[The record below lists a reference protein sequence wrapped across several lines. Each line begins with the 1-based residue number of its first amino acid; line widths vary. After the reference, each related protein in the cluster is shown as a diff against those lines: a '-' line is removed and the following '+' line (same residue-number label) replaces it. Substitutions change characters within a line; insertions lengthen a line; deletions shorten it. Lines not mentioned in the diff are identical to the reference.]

1 MRGGGSRLVCAG
13 AASLAVT
20 CAVLASSSPVL
31 AAPPDEPSTAVWVGA
46 GVATLA
52 GPVITTDFEPPR
64 LFGLEGSG
72 RGGQRVAMPGDRRV
86 SIEGGAQWFPFR
98 HAGVEVWA
106 ARDTGTATATGVTYA
121 TSLDYTARQPPD
133 YVPRTYRYERGDPWP
148 AIEASIRR
156 WTVGFNGAYRPVVGP
171 RVTWT
176 VTGGLAWVRVS
187 GSTAPLGFTTFS
199 LGGHSVLVPNEY
211 RMRVALEPASLWRAS
226 VGTALDT
233 ALSRHLAVT
242 IGVRVVAGGD
252 ADLRLRVRDVDRSQA
267 GFEPSDTDAITEA
280 LSASTARV
288 PTRSA
293 RVVAGLK
300 VRF

>member
-1 MRGGGSRLVCAG
+1 MRGVGSRLVCAG
-13 AASLAVT
+13 AAALAMI
-20 CAVLASSSPVL
+20 CAVLVSPAPLL
-31 AAPPDEPSTAVWVGA
+31 AAPPDEPSAAVWVGA

-52 GPVITTDFEPPR
+52 GPVITTDFDPPR

-72 RGGQRVAMPGDRRV
+72 RGGQRVEIPGDRRV
-86 SIEGGAQWFPFR
+86 SIEGGAQWFPVR

-106 ARDTGTATATGVTYA
+106 ARDTGTAAATGATYA

-133 YVPRTYRYERGDPWP
+133 HVPRTYRFERSDPWP
-148 AIEASIRR
+148 AVEAGIRR
-156 WTVGFNGAYRPVVGP
+156 WTVGFNGAFRPVVGR

-176 VTGGLAWVRVS
+176 LAGGLAWVRVS
-187 GSTAPLGFTTFS
+187 GSAAPLGFTTFS
-199 LGGHSVLVPNEY
+199 LGGHSVLFPNQY
-211 RMRVALEPASLWRAS
+211 RLQVALEPASLWRAN
-226 VGTALDT
+226 VGTALDAT
-233 ALSRHLAVT
+233 LSRHLAVT

-267 GFEPSDTDAITEA
+267 GFEPPDADAITEA